1 MARNDSEMAAGKRL
15 ADPGKTYPEFSAAIP
30 NHIWSLPFHTRN
42 HNIQNPLI
50 LLIASRAISLG
61 FFHTPLNVRSV
72 AGVRHSVPTDLV
84 ARDGR
89 EFCQVE

>member
-1 MARNDSEMAAGKRL
+1 MTQKWPLVSVWLTLD
-15 ADPGKTYPEFSAAIP
+15 
-30 NHIWSLPFHTRN
+30 LPPLYQTIYGHCRFKNKSFRTRN

-72 AGVRHSVPTDLV
+72 AGARHSVPTDLV